1 MTQDSW
7 EKHSNWWQRE
17 FTRGADPEYEEQI
30 LPLLKDLVLEGGRIL
45 DIGCG
50 EGQVARL
57 LSANSTKV
65 FGVDPSWSQISE
77 AARRGTEQ
85 IYAQASASELPF
97 VSAAFDTAVACLVF
111 EHITALRQAISEV
124 SRVLKQDGMFV
135 FLLNHPLLQTPG
147 SGWVDDYMSDPP
159 SQYWRVGHYLV
170 EQESLEE
177 VQLGV
182 HIPFVHR
189 PLSAYI
195 NALSESGLQLERM
208 LEPQPPEGFLERN
221 ESYRAAAHI
230 PRLLVLICRKR

>member
-30 LPLLKDLVLEGGRIL
+30 LPLLKDLAVEGGRVI

-50 EGQVARL
+50 EGQVARV
-57 LSANSTKV
+57 LSLNSAQV
-65 FGVDPSWSQISE
+65 FGVDPAWNQISE
-77 AARRGTEQ
+77 AARRSTQEVYG
-85 IYAQASASELPF
+85 QASAMALPF
-97 VSAAFDTAVACLVF
+97 KAGAFDAAVACLVF
-111 EHITALRQAISEV
+111 EHITALRQAIMEV
-124 SRVLKQDGMFV
+124 SRVLIQGGTFI

-159 SQYWRVGHYLV
+159 SHYWRVGHYLV
-170 EQESLEE
+170 QHESLEE

-182 HIPFVHR
+182 RIPFVHR
-189 PLSAYI
+189 PLSEYV
-195 NALSESGLQLERM
+195 NTLSENGLQLERM
-208 LEPQPPEGFLERN
+208 LEPSPPAGFLERN